1 MIPLRDVVPSRAAPR
16 ATLAVI
22 AALSLAFLA
31 TSLLGD
37 PAGALLRRHGLT
49 AASPSWQDALSA
61 HWLHASAMS
70 LLGQLTALW
79 LFGPSVEDRLAHG
92 RYVAL
97 CAICA
102 FSAALV
108 HVQLYPTWPIPATG
122 AGGAVAGVV
131 GAYLALY
138 PASRI
143 LVFAVR
149 IVEVPALVFAAAW
162 CLLQVID
169 STGLLSRTAGVT
181 GWSLASL
188 AAACG
193 IGVLLG
199 RLLGR
204 RERAG
209 VEWFYRDPIPATRVT
224 QEAGAGLCAEHRQ
237 RVK

>member
-16 ATLAVI
+16 ATLAII
-22 AALSLAFLA
+22 AALVLVFLA
-31 TSLLGD
+31 TSFLGD

-49 AASPSWQDALSA
+49 AAAPSWEDALSA
-61 HWLHASAMS
+61 PWLHASALS

-97 CAICA
+97 CVLCA

-108 HVQLYPTWPIPATG
+108 QVQLYPTWPVPAIG
-122 AGGAVAGVV
+122 AGGAIAGVV

-138 PASRI
+138 PASKI

-149 IVEVPALVFAAAW
+149 IVEVPAMVFAAAW

-169 STGLLSRTAGVT
+169 STGLLSRRAGVT
-181 GWSLASL
+181 GWSLIAL

-193 IGVLLG
+193 TGVLLG

-209 VEWFYRDPIPATRVT
+209 VEWFYRDPAPAPRVT
-224 QEAGAGLCAEHRQ
+224 QTAGTGMCAEQRQ